1 MFQEVKK
8 HHSNMDR
15 TNSQSAIVPK
25 NQPGLPGGPKVGR
38 RSVGDFMSGLGGFG
52 GMGGPS
58 EEVQNLTK
66 KL

>member
-1 MFQEVKK
+1 
-8 HHSNMDR
+8 MDR

-38 RSVGDFMSGLGGFG
+38 RSVGDFMSGLGDFG